1 VTVRAG
7 AALAVALITVALG
20 FLALVARADPPPAP
34 PWESALGREHPL
46 TGRIWE
52 PASGRFVT
60 AAALAT
66 RLAAARFVLLGE
78 KHDNADHH
86 RLQAWLLRE
95 LLSAGRRPAVAFEMF
110 SVDDDATIAR
120 QRASTP
126 LDAAALARA
135 VDWSRSGWP
144 DFRLYEPIVRAA
156 LEAGVP
162 VVGANLSRAVTQ
174 TVRRGGIGALDSS
187 VRARLGLERV
197 LPLEASIALFAEIR
211 RSHCDAIPDESIERM
226 ADVQRARDAQ
236 MAEALVRAATRD
248 GAVLI
253 AGAGHTRADRGV
265 PWALAR
271 QAPGAPVV
279 ALALVEVRKDL
290 LDPAGYGPEGT
301 AYDAVWFT
309 PRVDDRDPCESFP
322 TPGRPRAP

>member
-1 VTVRAG
+1 MPSWTCATGRGRRGPRRRIRRTVAVRCLRSWRRWARCASWAPRPQSASPPISRTAGFSPPCSSAPPSSTSTRAPRAFPAISAPAVSPSPPDPRVTDRAG

-20 FLALVARADPPPAP
+20 FLALVAWADPPPAP

-46 TGRIWE
+46 TARIWE
-52 PASGRFVT
+52 PTSGRFVT

-95 LLSAGRRPAVAFEMF
+95 LLGAGRRPAVAFEMF

-174 TVRRGGIGALDSS
+174 TVRRGGIGALDPA
-187 VRARLGLERV
+187 VRARLGLERG
-197 LPLEASIALFAEIR
+197 PPPEASIALFAEIR
-211 RSHCDAIPDESIERM
+211 RNHRDAI
-226 ADVQRARDAQ
+226 
-236 MAEALVRAATRD
+236 
-248 GAVLI
+248 
-253 AGAGHTRADRGV
+253 
-265 PWALAR
+265 
-271 QAPGAPVV
+271 
-279 ALALVEVRKDL
+279 
-290 LDPAGYGPEGT
+290 
-301 AYDAVWFT
+301 
-309 PRVDDRDPCESFP
+309 
-322 TPGRPRAP
+322 